1 MMSRPFF
8 FTHGKIKRPPG
19 AGQGVREKFHKNNA
33 RPARRLLSIRYDQAR
48 PGFKSDGA
56 ARAECQICP
65 KNLDSER
72 GFGFVRTGSDQ
83 GFDQI
88 GWPELCRQP
97 KKRLVTMLKKY
108 KNNGGFDEMVDTK
121 AGVRG
126 HYRKFF
132 DSFGK
137 IKPKELDAKREAV
150 DTAFLRQGVTFNVY
164 GDAQGAEKIFPFDLL
179 PRIIP
184 DKEWEFLERGLAQ
197 RITALNLFLHDI
209 YHEQKILKDYVIPE
223 HYVMSGHHFRREFV
237 NFNVPKDI
245 YIHVCGTDLIRDHD
259 GNYLVLE
266 DNGRCPSGVSYVLE
280 NRRALKRAFPAMFE
294 SIGVRPVD
302 NYPQELLKML
312 KYIAPTGVGDPTVV
326 LLTPGVYNSAY
337 FEHTY
342 LARQMGIEIV
352 EGRDL
357 FVRDQRVFMRTTKGL
372 QPVHVVYR
380 RIDDDFLDPTVFRRD
395 SMLGVPG
402 IVNAYRAGNVSL
414 ANSIG
419 TGIAD
424 DKVMY
429 YFVPRMIKYY
439 LDQEPILPNVPT
451 YLASE
456 ESDRKYILEHLPEL
470 VVKAANE
477 SGGYGML
484 MGPKAT
490 KEEIEK
496 FRKQIIAEPRNYIAQ
511 PMIYLSQHPTY
522 CEGKFEGR
530 HIDLRPFVLSGER
543 VSIIPGGLTRVAL
556 RKGSLVVNSSQG
568 GGSKDTWV
576 LYGDK

>member
-1 MMSRPFF
+1 
-8 FTHGKIKRPPG
+8 
-19 AGQGVREKFHKNNA
+19 
-33 RPARRLLSIRYDQAR
+33 
-48 PGFKSDGA
+48 
-56 ARAECQICP
+56 
-65 KNLDSER
+65 
-72 GFGFVRTGSDQ
+72 
-83 GFDQI
+83 
-88 GWPELCRQP
+88 
-97 KKRLVTMLKKY
+97 MLKKY
-108 KNNGGFDEMVDTK
+108 EVNEGFDEM
-121 AGVRG
+121 ARARSEIRG
-126 HYRKFF
+126 HYQKFAKTF
-132 DSFGK
+132 SK
-137 IKPKELDAKREAV
+137 LNAKEFASKREAV
-150 DTAFLRQGVTFNVY
+150 DMAFLRQGVTFNVY

-184 DKEWEFLERGLAQ
+184 AKEWEFLERGLTQ

-209 YHEQKILKDYVIPE
+209 YHEQKILKDGVIPDF
-223 HYVMSGHHFRREFV
+223 YVLSARHFRREFV
-237 NFNVPKDI
+237 NFNVPRDI
-245 YIHVCGTDLIRDHD
+245 YIHICGTDLIRDHE

-302 NYPQELLKML
+302 IYPQELLKTL
-312 KYIAPTGVGDPTVV
+312 RHIAPAGVADPTVV
-326 LLTPGVYNSAY
+326 LLTPGSYNSAY

-357 FVRDQRVFMRTTKGL
+357 FVRDQHVYMRTTKGP
-372 QPVHVVYR
+372 QPVHVIYR
-380 RIDDDFLDPTVFRRD
+380 RIDDDFIDPTVFRRD

-402 IVNAYRAGNVSL
+402 LINAYRAGHVSL

-424 DKVMY
+424 DKVIY

-456 ESDRKYILEHLPEL
+456 EADKKYILENLEKL

-484 MGPKAT
+484 MGPKAS
-490 KEEIEK
+490 KAEIEK
-496 FRKQIIAEPRNYIAQ
+496 FRGLILADPRNYIAQ

-522 CEGKFEGR
+522 CDGRIEGR
-530 HIDLRPFVLSGER
+530 HIDLRPFILSGER

-576 LYGDK
+576 LYGDE

>member
-1 MMSRPFF
+1 
-8 FTHGKIKRPPG
+8 
-19 AGQGVREKFHKNNA
+19 
-33 RPARRLLSIRYDQAR
+33 
-48 PGFKSDGA
+48 
-56 ARAECQICP
+56 
-65 KNLDSER
+65 
-72 GFGFVRTGSDQ
+72 
-83 GFDQI
+83 
-88 GWPELCRQP
+88 
-97 KKRLVTMLKKY
+97 MLKKY
-108 KNNGGFDEMVDTK
+108 KVNGGFDEMLCART
-121 AGVRG
+121 GVRG
-126 HYRKFF
+126 HYKKFF
-132 DSFGK
+132 KSFQK
-137 IKPKELDAKREAV
+137 FSPKEFDAKREAI
-150 DTAFLRQGVTFNVY
+150 DMAFLRQGITFNVY

-184 DKEWEFLERGLAQ
+184 AKEWETLERGLAQ

-209 YHEQKILKDYVIPE
+209 YHEQKILKDGVIPE
-223 HYVMSGHHFRREFV
+223 FYVLSARHFRREFV

-245 YIHVCGTDLIRDHD
+245 YIHICGTDLIRDKD

-280 NRRALKRAFPAMFE
+280 NRRAMKRAFPAMFE
-294 SIGVRPVD
+294 GIGVRPVE
-302 NYPQELLKML
+302 NYAQELLKSL
-312 KYIAPTGVGDPTVV
+312 RYIAPHGITDPTVV
-326 LLTPGVYNSAY
+326 VLTPGAYNSAY

-357 FVRDQRVFMRTTKGL
+357 LIKDQHVFMRTTKGL
-372 QPVHVVYR
+372 KPVHVIYR
-380 RIDDDFLDPTVFRRD
+380 RIDDDFIDPTVFRKD

-402 IVNAYRAGNVSL
+402 LVNAYRGGNVSL

-439 LDQEPILPNVPT
+439 LDQEPLLPNVPT

-456 ESDRKYILEHLPEL
+456 KEDMKYILENLPKL

-484 MGPKAT
+484 MGPKAS
-490 KEEIEK
+490 KAEIEK
-496 FRKQIIAEPRNYIAQ
+496 FRKLVIAEPRNYIAQ

-530 HIDLRPFVLSGER
+530 HIDLRPFILSGER

-556 RKGSLVVNSSQG
+556 TKGSLVVNSSQG

-576 LYGDK
+576 LYGDE

>member
-1 MMSRPFF
+1 
-8 FTHGKIKRPPG
+8 
-19 AGQGVREKFHKNNA
+19 
-33 RPARRLLSIRYDQAR
+33 
-48 PGFKSDGA
+48 
-56 ARAECQICP
+56 
-65 KNLDSER
+65 
-72 GFGFVRTGSDQ
+72 
-83 GFDQI
+83 
-88 GWPELCRQP
+88 
-97 KKRLVTMLKKY
+97 MLKNY
-108 KNNGGFDEMVDTK
+108 ALNGGFDEMID
-121 AGVRG
+121 AQSGVRP
-126 HYRKFF
+126 HYRKFQ
-132 DSFGK
+132 
-137 IKPKELDAKREAV
+137 ELFSGMTPVEFEAKRQAI
-150 DTAFLRQGVTFNVY
+150 DAAFLRQGVTFNVY
-164 GDAQGAEKIFPFDLL
+164 GDSQGAEKIFPFDLL

-184 DKEWEFLERGLAQ
+184 AKEWEHLERGLAQ

-209 YHEQKILKDYVIPE
+209 YHDQKILKDGVIPE
-223 HYVMSGHHFRREFV
+223 FYVLSARHFRREFV
-237 NFNVPKDI
+237 NFEVPKGI
-245 YIHVCGTDLIRDHD
+245 YIHICGTDLIRDKD

-280 NRRALKRAFPAMFE
+280 NRRAMKRAFPQMFE
-294 SIGVRPVD
+294 GVGVQSVEH
-302 NYPQELLKML
+302 YPQELLKCL
-312 KYIAPTGVGDPTVV
+312 KYIAPAGVADPTVV

-357 FVRDQRVFMRTTKGL
+357 LVRNSRVLMRTTKGL
-372 QPVHVVYR
+372 KPVHVIYR
-380 RIDDDFLDPTVFRRD
+380 RIDDDFIDPTVFRRD

-402 IVNAYRAGNVSL
+402 LINAYRAVNVSL

-451 YLASE
+451 FLASE
-456 ESDRKYILEHLPEL
+456 KEDMKYILEHLPEL

-484 MGPKAT
+484 MGPKAS
-490 KEEIEK
+490 KAEIEL
-496 FRKQIIAEPRNYIAQ
+496 FRERIIAEPRNYIAQ
-511 PMIYLSQHPTY
+511 PMIFLSQHPTY
-522 CEGKFEGR
+522 CDENFDGR
-530 HIDLRPFVLSGER
+530 HVDLRPFILSGER
-543 VSIIPGGLTRVAL
+543 ISIIPGGLTRVAL

-576 LYGDK
+576 LYGDE

>member
-1 MMSRPFF
+1 
-8 FTHGKIKRPPG
+8 
-19 AGQGVREKFHKNNA
+19 
-33 RPARRLLSIRYDQAR
+33 
-48 PGFKSDGA
+48 
-56 ARAECQICP
+56 
-65 KNLDSER
+65 
-72 GFGFVRTGSDQ
+72 
-83 GFDQI
+83 
-88 GWPELCRQP
+88 
-97 KKRLVTMLKKY
+97 MLKKY
-108 KNNGGFDEMVDTK
+108 RVNGGFDEMMCAKT
-121 AGVRG
+121 GIRS
-126 HYRKFF
+126 HYKKFF
-132 DSFGK
+132 KTFSKMEQREF
-137 IKPKELDAKREAV
+137 DAKREAV
-150 DTAFLRQGVTFNVY
+150 DMAFLRQGVTFNVY

-184 DKEWEFLERGLAQ
+184 AKEWEFLERGLVQ

-209 YHEQKILKDYVIPE
+209 YHEQKILKDGVIPD
-223 HYVMSGHHFRREFV
+223 HYVLSGKHFRREFV

-245 YIHVCGTDLIRDHD
+245 YIHVCGTDLIRDKD

-280 NRRALKRAFPAMFE
+280 NRRAMKRSFPAMFE
-294 SIGVRPVD
+294 NIGVRPVD
-302 NYPQELLKML
+302 TYPAELLRTL
-312 KYIAPTGVGDPTVV
+312 RHLAPASVADPTVV
-326 LLTPGVYNSAY
+326 LLTPGAYNSAY

-357 FVRDQRVFMRTTKGL
+357 FVRDHRVYMRTTKGL
-372 QPVHVVYR
+372 QPVHVIYR
-380 RIDDDFLDPTVFRRD
+380 RIDDDFIDPTVFRRD

-402 IVNAYRAGNVSL
+402 LINAYRAGNVSL

-451 YLASE
+451 YLANE
-456 ESDRKYILEHLPEL
+456 PADLKYILEHLPEL

-484 MGPKAT
+484 MGPKAS
-490 KEEIEK
+490 KAEIEQ
-496 FRKQIIAEPRNYIAQ
+496 FRKLIVADPRNYIAQ

-522 CEGKFEGR
+522 CDGKFEGR
-530 HIDLRPFVLSGER
+530 HIDLRPFILSGER
-543 VSIIPGGLTRVAL
+543 VTIIPGGLTRVAL

-576 LYGDK
+576 LYGDE